1 MGEDVSGGRLLLEFV
16 ALFECEGG
24 LDSEMLL
31 NDTNLL
37 LLFACPAEK
46 VLLLE
51 TENTVTGTEFIDNK
65 TKSPRTLSQTKAPP
79 KLTNNNFKDEERKL
93 NP

>member
-1 MGEDVSGGRLLLEFV
+1 MPDEDFVSTGMGEDVSGGRLLLEFV

-37 LLFACPAEK
+37 LLFACPVEK
-46 VLLLE
+46 VPLLE
-51 TENTVTGTEFIDNK
+51 IENKVTDTEIY
-65 TKSPRTLSQTKAPP
+65 
-79 KLTNNNFKDEERKL
+79 
-93 NP
+93 